1 MFRLHL
7 ALRAYQELIQHL
19 ALLQVSKDDN
29 LRDAAKVIKGKMLWE
44 HLLSVGQIIIERLRF
59 YSLYHYRYLFP
70 ILNNLIGRAID

>member
-44 HLLSVGQIIIERLRF
+44 RLLSVGQKII
-59 YSLYHYRYLFP
+59 
-70 ILNNLIGRAID
+70 